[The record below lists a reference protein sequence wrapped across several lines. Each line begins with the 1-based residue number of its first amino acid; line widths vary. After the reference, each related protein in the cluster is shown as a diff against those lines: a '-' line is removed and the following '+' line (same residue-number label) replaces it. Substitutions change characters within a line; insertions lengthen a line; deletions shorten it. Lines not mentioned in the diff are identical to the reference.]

1 MYQNELISDKHIKIC
16 TTLSHIEHIHIWVS
30 VGTGCI
36 SVSAVASLLDIPI
49 GITRSAIVSK
59 FVQ

>member
-16 TTLSHIEHIHIWVS
+16 TALSYIEYIHIWVS
-30 VGTGCI
+30 VVTGCI
-36 SVSAVASLLDIPI
+36 SVSTVASELDIPI
-49 GITRSAIVSK
+49 GTTSSAIVSK